1 MSRPSF
7 KKNADVSNAF
17 LRKLRRNEV
26 ECSCLA
32 RLTCLPY
39 PTIKRRHSH
48 QTCASGFC
56 KRLTHHTYVP
66 SSSICRTHDRI
77 RHSLRHRLCDAPH
90 RALPPV
96 LLPILALG
104 TFASIDALQ
113 TQMRLP
119 EHALFMSTGDTVEL
133 TGVIR
138 APLPS
143 APPARRL
150 TISPDSV
157 PVTLSGVTT
166 SQRTLSDDTVW
177 RAKLTLGEVPAH
189 LAFKAD
195 ISFPDLHHEASQS
208 WQIEAWP
215 DRTSMQEASPSLLV
229 SKLGIDPLP
238 AAFACLISA
247 LLLALLYPALYFI
260 DRRTLARS
268 GCLRVFHARTS
279 GPDTLL
285 YCVQPVRDAPVRGT
299 AYRVLSATGQ
309 LLGMA
314 VLADS
319 GRRHCVFRLHAA
331 RARAGCIVA
340 VK

>member
-1 MSRPSF
+1 MTASAIRSATGCATP
-7 KKNADVSNAF
+7 
-17 LRKLRRNEV
+17 LTRLRR
-26 ECSCLA
+26 
-32 RLTCLPY
+32 T
-39 PTIKRRHSH
+39 
-48 QTCASGFC
+48 
-56 KRLTHHTYVP
+56 
-66 SSSICRTHDRI
+66 
-77 RHSLRHRLCDAPH
+77 
-90 RALPPV
+90 LPPV

-143 APPARRL
+143 APPALRL

-177 RAKLTLGEVPAH
+177 RAKLTLGEAPAH
-189 LAFKAD
+189 IVFKAD

-229 SKLGIDPLP
+229 SKLGIAPPACGLRLP
-238 AAFACLISA
+238 DLCAAAGIALPCA
-247 LLLALLYPALYFI
+247 LLHRQENTRPE
-260 DRRTLARS
+260 R
-268 GCLRVFHARTS
+268 
-279 GPDTLL
+279 
-285 YCVQPVRDAPVRGT
+285 
-299 AYRVLSATGQ
+299 LS
-309 LLGMA
+309 
-314 VLADS
+314 S
-319 GRRHCVFRLHAA
+319 RLSRPHV
-331 RARAGCIVA
+331 RARHTPLLRSA
-340 VK
+340 

>member
-1 MSRPSF
+1 MGHG
-7 KKNADVSNAF
+7 NN
-17 LRKLRRNEV
+17 
-26 ECSCLA
+26 
-32 RLTCLPY
+32 
-39 PTIKRRHSH
+39 
-48 QTCASGFC
+48 QTRSAIPQAAWCQLNRA
-56 KRLTHHTYVP
+56 
-66 SSSICRTHDRI
+66 RI
-77 RHSLRHRLCDAPH
+77 RRL
-90 RALPPV
+90 
-96 LLPILALG
+96 LG
-104 TFASIDALQ
+104 
-113 TQMRLP
+113 
-119 EHALFMSTGDTVEL
+119 
-133 TGVIR
+133 
-138 APLPS
+138 
-143 APPARRL
+143 
-150 TISPDSV
+150 
-157 PVTLSGVTT
+157 
-166 SQRTLSDDTVW
+166 
-177 RAKLTLGEVPAH
+177 
-189 LAFKAD
+189 FKAD

>member
-1 MSRPSF
+1 MTAPAIRSDTGCATPLTR
-7 KKNADVSNAF
+7 
-17 LRKLRRNEV
+17 LR
-26 ECSCLA
+26 
-32 RLTCLPY
+32 
-39 PTIKRRHSH
+39 
-48 QTCASGFC
+48 
-56 KRLTHHTYVP
+56 
-66 SSSICRTHDRI
+66 
-77 RHSLRHRLCDAPH
+77 

-104 TFASIDALQ
+104 MLASIDALQ

-119 EHALFMSTGDTVEL
+119 EHTLFMSTGDTVEL
-133 TGVIR
+133 SGVIR
-138 APLPS
+138 APLS
-143 APPARRL
+143 SVPPAVRL
-150 TISPDSV
+150 TISPDTVS
-157 PVTLSGVTT
+157 VTLSGVTT
-166 SQRTLSDDTVW
+166 SQRTLSDDTIW
-177 RAKLTLGEVPAH
+177 RAKLTLGAAPAH
-189 LAFKAD
+189 TTLKAD
-195 ISFPDLHHEASQS
+195 ICFPDLHHESPQS

-215 DRTSMQEASPSLLV
+215 DRTSLQEASPSLLV
-229 SKLGIDPLP
+229 SELGIEPLP

-247 LLLALLYPALYFI
+247 LLLASLYPALYFI

-285 YCVQPVRDAPVRGT
+285 YCVQPERDAPVRGT

-314 VLADS
+314 TLTDS
-319 GRRHCVFRLHAA
+319 GRRHCVFRLQAA

>member
-1 MSRPSF
+1 MTASAIRSATGCATPLTR
-7 KKNADVSNAF
+7 
-17 LRKLRRNEV
+17 LR
-26 ECSCLA
+26 
-32 RLTCLPY
+32 
-39 PTIKRRHSH
+39 
-48 QTCASGFC
+48 
-56 KRLTHHTYVP
+56 
-66 SSSICRTHDRI
+66 
-77 RHSLRHRLCDAPH
+77 

-238 AAFACLISA
+238 AAFACPISA

>member
-1 MSRPSF
+1 MTASAIRSATGCATPLTR
-7 KKNADVSNAF
+7 
-17 LRKLRRNEV
+17 LR
-26 ECSCLA
+26 
-32 RLTCLPY
+32 
-39 PTIKRRHSH
+39 
-48 QTCASGFC
+48 
-56 KRLTHHTYVP
+56 
-66 SSSICRTHDRI
+66 
-77 RHSLRHRLCDAPH
+77 

-143 APPARRL
+143 APPAWRL

-247 LLLALLYPALYFI
+247 LLLALLYPALYFKNT
-260 DRRTLARS
+260 RPERLSSRFSRPHVRARHTPL
-268 GCLRVFHARTS
+268 LR
-279 GPDTLL
+279 
-285 YCVQPVRDAPVRGT
+285 
-299 AYRVLSATGQ
+299 SACKRCTR
-309 LLGMA
+309 
-314 VLADS
+314 S
-319 GRRHCVFRLHAA
+319 RHCLPGAFRHRAAA
-331 RARAGCIVA
+331 RHGGPS
-340 VK
+340 

>member
-1 MSRPSF
+1 
-7 KKNADVSNAF
+7 
-17 LRKLRRNEV
+17 
-26 ECSCLA
+26 
-32 RLTCLPY
+32 
-39 PTIKRRHSH
+39 
-48 QTCASGFC
+48 
-56 KRLTHHTYVP
+56 
-66 SSSICRTHDRI
+66 
-77 RHSLRHRLCDAPH
+77 
-90 RALPPV
+90 
-96 LLPILALG
+96 
-104 TFASIDALQ
+104 
-113 TQMRLP
+113 
-119 EHALFMSTGDTVEL
+119 
-133 TGVIR
+133 
-138 APLPS
+138 
-143 APPARRL
+143 
-150 TISPDSV
+150 
-157 PVTLSGVTT
+157 
-166 SQRTLSDDTVW
+166 
-177 RAKLTLGEVPAH
+177 
-189 LAFKAD
+189 
-195 ISFPDLHHEASQS
+195 
-208 WQIEAWP
+208 
-215 DRTSMQEASPSLLV
+215 MQEASPSLLV

-260 DRRTLARS
+260 DRS

>member
-1 MSRPSF
+1 MTASAIRSATGCATPLTR
-7 KKNADVSNAF
+7 
-17 LRKLRRNEV
+17 LR
-26 ECSCLA
+26 
-32 RLTCLPY
+32 
-39 PTIKRRHSH
+39 
-48 QTCASGFC
+48 
-56 KRLTHHTYVP
+56 
-66 SSSICRTHDRI
+66 
-77 RHSLRHRLCDAPH
+77 

-331 RARAGCIVA
+331 RARADCIVA
-340 VK
+340 RDENLAP

>member
-1 MSRPSF
+1 MTASAIRSATGCATPLTR
-7 KKNADVSNAF
+7 
-17 LRKLRRNEV
+17 LR
-26 ECSCLA
+26 
-32 RLTCLPY
+32 
-39 PTIKRRHSH
+39 
-48 QTCASGFC
+48 
-56 KRLTHHTYVP
+56 
-66 SSSICRTHDRI
+66 
-77 RHSLRHRLCDAPH
+77 

-133 TGVIR
+133 TGVVR

-143 APPARRL
+143 APPAWRL

-299 AYRVLSATGQ
+299 AYRVLSAMPGSCS
-309 LLGMA
+309 A
-314 VLADS
+314 WRS
-319 GRRHCVFRLHAA
+319 
-331 RARAGCIVA
+331 
-340 VK
+340 